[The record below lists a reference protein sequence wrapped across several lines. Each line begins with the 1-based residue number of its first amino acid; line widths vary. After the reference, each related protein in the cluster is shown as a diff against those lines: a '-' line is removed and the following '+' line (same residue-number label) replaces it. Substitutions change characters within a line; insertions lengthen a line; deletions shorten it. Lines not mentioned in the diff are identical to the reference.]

1 MVDPFRLTNSKVED
15 DKLAED
21 KLVQDISA
29 LTLTAGSQRKP
40 AEDCDHLYVVSYWF
54 NMREQ
59 IHFLFC

>member
-1 MVDPFRLTNSKVED
+1 MVDPFELTNIKVED

-40 AEDCDHLYVVSYWF
+40 VEDCDHL
-54 NMREQ
+54 
-59 IHFLFC
+59 